1 MAIFNFFG
9 LLTFSYG
16 AVFPVVF
23 VSTLTLVSS
32 FAVFN
37 CNYSVLS
44 HYCPELLS
52 AEDYLKGGAAR
63 VSGEA
68 AHNYSLFKGGFAFA
82 ISLIE
87 VFGVAIRTVSLAL
100 RLVANLAC
108 GHILLTLFI
117 GAVSRIL
124 SFQLVVLP
132 MSTYTMSGLSYYTID
147 RLIALTFPFHEGTFG
162 FMIFMMAY
170 AFNQLYENGRV
181 LSGMRLAEFFA
192 FLWVAYNFGAV
203 VTVVAVG
210 LCLGMLE
217 TLVCAVQAYVFYAL
231 SVNYSRS

>member
-9 LLTFSYG
+9 LLTFSYR

-23 VSTLTLVSS
+23 VSTLTLVTS

-52 AEDYLKGGAAR
+52 AEDYVKGAVAR

-68 AHNYSLFKGGFAFA
+68 GHNYSLFKGGFAFA

-108 GHILLTLFI
+108 RHILLTLFI

-124 SFQLVVLP
+124 SFQLDAATLGNWIVG
-132 MSTYTMSGLSYYTID
+132 GLSTVTVE
-147 RLIALTFPFHEGTFG
+147 RLESLTWPFEATALGVAVLLVAAG
-162 FMIFMMAY
+162 SCY
-170 AFNQLYENGRV
+170 LYENGRSVLFNVANFLV
-181 LSGMRLAEFFA
+181 LS
-192 FLWVAYNFGAV
+192 WVAYNFGALAV
-203 VTVVAVG
+203 VVAVG
-210 LCLGMLE
+210 LCLRMLE
-217 TLVCAVQAYVFYAL
+217 SLVCAVQAYVFYAL

>member
-9 LLTFSYG
+9 LLTFSYR

-23 VSTLTLVSS
+23 VSTLTLVTS

-52 AEDYLKGGAAR
+52 AEDYVKGAVAR

-68 AHNYSLFKGGFAFA
+68 GHNYSLFK
-82 ISLIE
+82 
-87 VFGVAIRTVSLAL
+87 
-100 RLVANLAC
+100 
-108 GHILLTLFI
+108 

-124 SFQLVVLP
+124 SFQLDAATLGNWIVG
-132 MSTYTMSGLSYYTID
+132 GLSTVTVE
-147 RLIALTFPFHEGTFG
+147 RLESLTWPFEATALGVAVLLVAAG
-162 FMIFMMAY
+162 SCY
-170 AFNQLYENGRV
+170 LYENGRSVLLNVANFLV
-181 LSGMRLAEFFA
+181 LS
-192 FLWVAYNFGAV
+192 WVAYNFGALAV
-203 VTVVAVG
+203 VVAVG
-210 LCLGMLE
+210 LCLRMLE
-217 TLVCAVQAYVFYAL
+217 SLVCAVQAYVFYAL

>member
-9 LLTFSYG
+9 LLTFSYR

-23 VSTLTLVSS
+23 VSTLTLVTS

-52 AEDYLKGGAAR
+52 AEDYVKGAVAR

-68 AHNYSLFKGGFAFA
+68 GHNYS
-82 ISLIE
+82 
-87 VFGVAIRTVSLAL
+87 
-100 RLVANLAC
+100 
-108 GHILLTLFI
+108 LFI

-124 SFQLVVLP
+124 SFQLDAATLGDWIVG
-132 MSTYTMSGLSYYTID
+132 GLSTVTVE
-147 RLIALTFPFHEGTFG
+147 RLESLTWPFEATALGVAVLLVAAG
-162 FMIFMMAY
+162 SCY
-170 AFNQLYENGRV
+170 LYENGRSVLFNVANFLV
-181 LSGMRLAEFFA
+181 LS
-192 FLWVAYNFGAV
+192 WVAYNFGALAV
-203 VTVVAVG
+203 VVAVG
-210 LCLGMLE
+210 LCLRMLE
-217 TLVCAVQAYVFYAL
+217 SLVCAVQAYVFYAL